1 MADIKKRIDDLH
13 KDIVEKISDINK
25 GLKAKERDV
34 AKLHLLDDDL
44 KELEREYAKAKCV
57 EVFDQLKN
65 EENPVKAA
73 IIMHSYFTTS
83 HSYTR
88 TDSGAITS
96 IKIVE
101 DKPRQIDLVKLCKHC
116 GLPAD
121 WQYKVEK
128 FNQLLAMKTA
138 TDLKM
143 SKAQIKKIC
152 DSFYMSKLAK
162 EIDMGAT
169 PTSNTAICKQLQQ
182 IFDAVLFEVSDKTK
196 TEAKSEAPAKDEVPV
211 ENTNAEAKSEA
222 PAKNTKKVKNMHRVN
237 NHDVAYLLM
246 CYSKRGKKKLSVAV
260 AKNSY
265 VHRLV
270 MDIMHRVVTGKT
282 YDLEYR
288 MIKKKDSA
296 EVSAKDETPV
306 NADVETKADT
316 KAEVSA
322 EEVETI
328 VVEKTA

>member
-1 MADIKKRIDDLH
+1 MADIKKKIDDLH

-25 GLKAKERDV
+25 CLKEKERDV
-34 AKLHLLDDDL
+34 AKLHVLDDDL
-44 KELEREYAKAKCV
+44 KEIEREYAKAKCV

-88 TDSGAITS
+88 ADNGAITS

-143 SKAQIKKIC
+143 NKTQIKKIC

-196 TEAKSEAPAKDEVPV
+196 TEAKSEAPAK
-211 ENTNAEAKSEA
+211 
-222 PAKNTKKVKNMHRVN
+222 NTKKVKNIHRVN

-288 MIKKKDSA
+288 TIKKKDSA

-328 VVEKTA
+328 VIEKTA